1 MDAPVYT
8 QWAPGQQTAPSR
20 KAGRRDG
27 CEAGIHSVRTVQS
40 LFQGLVT
47 VMLCDVCACVLS
59 HFSRV
64 QLRVTPQTIAHQAP
78 LSVGL
83 SRQEYC
89 SGWPCPPP
97 GGLPDPGIKPGSLNS
112 SAPGKPQCYAY
123 LAGMCGLYVSSA
135 RLWGLREI
143 AQ

>member
-1 MDAPVYT
+1 MPPSTHSGHQVSKPHLQGKRGDGMDVRQAF
-8 QWAPGQQTAPSR
+8 TASALCSPCS
-20 KAGRRDG
+20 
-27 CEAGIHSVRTVQS
+27 
-40 LFQGLVT
+40 QGLVT

-112 SAPGKPQCYAY
+112 SAPRKPQCYAY